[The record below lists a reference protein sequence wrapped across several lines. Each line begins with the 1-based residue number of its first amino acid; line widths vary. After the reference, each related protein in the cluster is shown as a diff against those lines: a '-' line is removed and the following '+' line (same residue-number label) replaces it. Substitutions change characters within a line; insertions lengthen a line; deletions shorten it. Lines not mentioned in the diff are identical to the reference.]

1 MEVQLPLI
9 LNLGTRF
16 GKWPASRHGRLTTAE
31 QPPVRYP
38 LNRRLRRTQDLSERF
53 TEEISSHRWNRTTI
67 PWKPCPRPSHY
78 TDWATPA
85 LVIPYMKRNTQIFV
99 AIVYTHLPRQF
110 VLIFKD
116 FTNTKHSSSSSAL
129 QPREGLGLLKHK
141 TLVYYEFVDMFYYEI
156 MTKSSNDIRLQ

>member
-1 MEVQLPLI
+1 MQVQFPLI

-38 LNRRLRRTQDLSERF
+38 LNRRLRGHRTCPNGLQK
-53 TEEISSHRWNRTTI
+53 SSLVTAGNRTTI

-85 LVIPYMKRNTQIFV
+85 LVIPYMQCNKPILLV
-99 AIVYTHLPRQF
+99 IVYTHLLRQL

-116 FTNTKHSSSSSAL
+116 FTNTKQSSSSAL
-129 QPREGLGLLKHK
+129 QPWVGLSLIKYK
-141 TLVYYEFVDMFYYEI
+141 TLVYYNSVDMFYYEI
-156 MTKSSNDIRLQ
+156 MAKSSNDIRLQ